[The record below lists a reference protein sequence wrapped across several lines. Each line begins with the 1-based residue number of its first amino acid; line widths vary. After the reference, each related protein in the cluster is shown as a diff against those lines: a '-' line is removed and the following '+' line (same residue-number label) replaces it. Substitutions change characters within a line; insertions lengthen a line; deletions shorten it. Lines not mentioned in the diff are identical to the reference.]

1 MRHYFFDLVMEDER
15 VVDEDGIDYFDE
27 GSALYYGQMVAD
39 RLARDDAAT
48 AIKVHV
54 LTDSGALLA
63 VLDARPSRPI
73 QRKTVPARLY

>member
-39 RLARDDAAT
+39 RLARDNAEAAL
-48 AIKVHV
+48 KVH
-54 LTDSGALLA
+54 
-63 VLDARPSRPI
+63 
-73 QRKTVPARLY
+73 